1 MIIQTAP
8 EISRSTVLALVGFT
22 LAALRFSVILVVKAG
37 DIDDVDKQENT
48 PSTPETSTHG
58 TSKNA
63 TSKNATSKNATVVD
77 SSAVTPTLPTSPP
90 SSPPPSTSPPFNHIS
105 HLSRASLFL
114 VLMLVSLVMTRV
126 DFENSVAP
134 AILPA
139 TLAAAVF
146 LCEIFS
152 TMIIWS
158 ERTNSVFHVLP
169 SSLILLS
176 SIFLYVDESAS
187 GDYGAASNAATA
199 IILFLAVSSVDF
211 LHLLSSFLHAAST
224 KRPRSRSTSFDAGG
238 EETDEPPEL
247 SFLALMSLL
256 SPYFWPSLEGGG
268 WGNRVRS
275 ISTWIM
281 VRAERAAS
289 GTGGGKWE
297 EGGPFRSE
305 ELLDCSS
312 EALREPLSASQPQ
325 PPVSV
330 LNAPPP
336 ARSVA
341 SPEMRSNGGSR
352 EPLTLKPR

>member
-58 TSKNA
+58 

-134 AILPA
+134 AILPV

-289 GTGGGKWE
+289 GTAVGSGRRE
-297 EGGPFRSE
+297 DRSGPRSCWTAVQKLSGNLSR
-305 ELLDCSS
+305 LL
-312 EALREPLSASQPQ
+312 
-325 PPVSV
+325 
-330 LNAPPP
+330 N
-336 ARSVA
+336 RSR
-341 SPEMRSNGGSR
+341 PF
-352 EPLTLKPR
+352 PY